1 MLKIKYFVVVHLKR
15 YFTQKAN
22 IELCMHTYSQ
32 NVNHTM
38 GASNGIQ
45 LSDKMDWTICT
56 QSTYNTLVL
65 YLACIQLGKIINLA
79 FNPRC

>member
-1 MLKIKYFVVVHLKR
+1 MVVHLKR

-45 LSDKMDWTICT
+45 LSDKMDRSICI

-65 YLACIQLGKIINLA
+65 NLACIQLGNIINLV
-79 FNPRC
+79 FQS